1 MYKYCFLTAMYM
13 LLLMR
18 GGCIDAMKSSTCK
31 QENVGTLL
39 FFSVFSWCTPPNPS
53 IYKKNDRFA
62 LVSSFFLFWFWP

>member
-1 MYKYCFLTAMYM
+1 MYM

-18 GGCIDAMKSSTCK
+18 GGWIDAMKSSTCK

-39 FFSVFSWCTPPNPS
+39 FFFCVLVVYPPNPS